1 MTTVIFRVEDELSR
15 NLAAQ
20 KVENVKLQNQISALK
35 QEKTQL
41 QQNLVGLQRRIGEVE
56 LSIGGE
62 HPNAI
67 L

>member
-56 LSIGGE
+56 LSIGRE
-62 HPNAI
+62 HPNAV